1 MISFPCSRIRTGIDL
16 MRRLDWLALG
26 LSGHSNTQSLTTKVI
41 RLGQP
46 VRHLVRQSVSLSQA
60 GAKSRPRQ
68 FRMDP
73 WTRKRPIGEALRTL
87 DSGQSFRGPVSKVLL
102 TPACHQDTLVVV
114 PVSQS

>member
-16 MRRLDWLALG
+16 MRRLDDLG
-26 LSGHSNTQSLTTKVI
+26 LPLKYSLAHFKVI

-46 VRHLVRQSVSLSQA
+46 VRHLVRQPVSLSQA

-73 WTRKRPIGEALRTL
+73 WTRTFQLGKL
-87 DSGQSFRGPVSKVLL
+87 
-102 TPACHQDTLVVV
+102 
-114 PVSQS
+114 